1 MACLDGHTV
10 AELQLPKPL
19 ITLSQTG
26 DTLFSAIDSLASHH
40 LLSAPVVA
48 DDGSLVGIVDSLD
61 IVAYIT
67 AKLKS
72 GADTLEDCGLDKVK
86 DFKSSEPPCVS
97 MEDSLNLIVNLFSG
111 SARRC
116 IVLKDGKVY
125 SVITQSLMLE
135 FFQTQK
141 ELLDSSTLESS
152 ASTKSSGSFFCVK
165 DDQKASE
172 AFKSIHEEGLSS
184 CGVLDEDGA
193 IIMVLSAADLVVGLA
208 GLKDKGESLAHLQE
222 TEVVE
227 FLAETRV
234 SNPKARASAILVA
247 PDSSFEQVLNKLSKC
262 RVHRVVVAKDKRPSG
277 VISLT
282 DVCKHIAGK

>member
-19 ITLSQTG
+19 VTLSHAG
-26 DTLFSAIDSLASHH
+26 DTLFSAIECLASHH

-61 IVAYIT
+61 IVGYIT
-67 AKLKS
+67 AKIKS
-72 GADTLEDCGLDKVK
+72 DAATLDDCGLDKVK

-97 MEDSLNLIVNLFSG
+97 MEDSLSSIVELFSG

-116 IVLKDGKVY
+116 IVLKDGNVH
-125 SVITQSLMLE
+125 SVITQSLMLA
-135 FFQTQK
+135 FFHKQK
-141 ELLDSSTLESS
+141 ELLASSLLESPANS
-152 ASTKSSGSFFCVK
+152 KSGGSFFCVK
-165 DDQKASE
+165 DDQKAAE
-172 AFKSIHEEGLSS
+172 AFKSINEEGLSS
-184 CGVLDEDGA
+184 CGVVDEDGA
-193 IIMVLSAADLVVGLA
+193 IIMVLSAADLIVGLSS
-208 GLKDKGESLAHLQE
+208 LKDKRDSLNHLKK

-227 FLAETRV
+227 FLAHNRD
-234 SNPKARASAILVA
+234 SNLKACASAILVA
-247 PDSSFEQVLNKLSKC
+247 PDSSFDQVLNKLSKC